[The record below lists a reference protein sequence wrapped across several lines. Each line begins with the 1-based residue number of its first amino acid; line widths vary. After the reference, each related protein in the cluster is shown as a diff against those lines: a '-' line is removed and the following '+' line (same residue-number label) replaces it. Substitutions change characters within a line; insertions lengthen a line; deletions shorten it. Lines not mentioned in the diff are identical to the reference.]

1 MAYININDNQLYYEE
16 HGQGQPLVLAHGLGG
31 NHATFYKQV
40 ATLSKAY
47 RVIVF
52 DHPGFGNST
61 DVNGQGRA
69 IFVSSIKALVDHLGL
84 ERAVFLGQ
92 SMGGGSV
99 IHFAHLYPER
109 VAGLIIADSLHGL
122 VESSDV
128 SSLMDS
134 ARAQTKDLSQLE
146 RVLGQ
151 AYKLAQ
157 PDGACLYQAINSFNQ
172 TDRSNLVGSYG
183 SALVSPEA
191 LAEQMAQVG
200 APVMFLAGQDD
211 ILFPIEAIRL
221 VQEQMAGSFLVE
233 FDACGHSA
241 FYEKPVEFNDSVLS
255 FMQMAGLEPVTDA
268 ALSNSA
274 GYIRA

>member
-1 MAYININDNQLYYEE
+1 MAYLTVNDNNLYYEE
-16 HGQGQPLVLAHGLGG
+16 HGQGEPLVLAHGLGG

-52 DHPGFGNST
+52 DHPGFGNSA
-61 DVNGQGRA
+61 DVSSQGRG
-69 IFVSSIKALVDHLGL
+69 IFVQSLKALVDHLQL
-84 ERAVFLGQ
+84 AKAVFLGQ

-99 IHFAHLYPER
+99 IHFANQYPER

-122 VESSDV
+122 VESEQV
-128 SSLMDS
+128 NELMNRS
-134 ARAQTKDLSQLE
+134 RLETKHLSQLE
-146 RVLGQ
+146 RVLGNEYKQ
-151 AYKLAQ
+151 AN

-172 TDRSNLVGSYG
+172 TDRSNLVGDY
-183 SALVSPEA
+183 APAPVSPEE
-191 LAEQMAQVG
+191 LAQQMAQVG

-241 FYEKPVEFNDSVLS
+241 FYEKPIEFNDSVLS
-255 FMQMAGLEPVTDA
+255 FMQMAGLEPTTDD

-274 GYIRA
+274 GYVKA